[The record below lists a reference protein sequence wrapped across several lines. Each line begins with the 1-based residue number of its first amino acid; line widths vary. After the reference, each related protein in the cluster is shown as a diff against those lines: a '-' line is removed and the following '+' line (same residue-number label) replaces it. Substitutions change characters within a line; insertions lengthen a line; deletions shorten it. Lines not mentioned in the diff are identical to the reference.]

1 MQAVVRIQ
9 DAAQTLGV
17 SVSTIRRYERD
28 GLVTPAP
35 RNRAGH
41 RVYTPAELERLHAV
55 LFPIGNEETA
65 T

>member
-17 SVSTIRRYERD
+17 SVSTIRRYERE

-41 RVYTPAELERLHAV
+41 RVYTSDELEALHAA
-55 LFPIGNEETA
+55 LFPQAEPK
-65 T
+65 